1 MLTVNRIH
9 LLGFAKWVQ
18 EDGTVVAVCENF
30 AEDLFREVFDPGSGY
45 EKVQPWM
52 RNFPQAFG
60 PQLHL
65 GDVHPVQE
73 LQVGD
78 LRLEEGGRGC
88 GTGDDHLVHD
98 IGLVSVEVFGHLEA
112 EEDPPV
118 GVEPAGLN
126 GILRVERRS
135 PVVEQSRP
143 VDDHESFDVVEGLP
157 RRDQHL
163 LVLREAG
170 EVGVQNSDPLHL

>member
-1 MLTVNRIH
+1 M
-9 LLGFAKWVQ
+9 KWVQ

-30 AEDLFREVFDPGSGY
+30 AEDLFCEVFDPGSGY

-78 LRLEEGGRGC
+78 LRLEEGGRYVPQSRQKRFDSLRSQAQVTARSWPADNALQGC
-88 GTGDDHLVHD
+88 GPGMITWCMTSASSRLKFLV
-98 IGLVSVEVFGHLEA
+98 ISRQKR
-112 EEDPPV
+112 
-118 GVEPAGLN
+118 
-126 GILRVERRS
+126 ILPS
-135 PVVEQSRP
+135 
-143 VDDHESFDVVEGLP
+143 ESNRL
-157 RRDQHL
+157 
-163 LVLREAG
+163 A
-170 EVGVQNSDPLHL
+170 